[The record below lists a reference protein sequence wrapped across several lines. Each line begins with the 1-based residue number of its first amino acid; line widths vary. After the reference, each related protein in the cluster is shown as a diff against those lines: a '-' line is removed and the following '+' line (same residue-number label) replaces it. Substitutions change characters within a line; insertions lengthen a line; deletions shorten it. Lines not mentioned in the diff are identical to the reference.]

1 MNPTEIAKI
10 GKFLEDRLMSETVR
24 EVIEQSI
31 VNQKVGNKDVY
42 RLAAERIAIDI
53 LKEAWKDLERF
64 RNESEESIKNHQGNV
79 GL

>member
-1 MNPTEIAKI
+1 
-10 GKFLEDRLMSETVR
+10 MSETVR